1 MAKSKK
7 EKKMEIG
14 VEFYGQMIFSNA
26 FIQEGYARPEHWE
39 SIMEEARPH
48 IDALLAL
55 NEKMTDG
62 GYEITGI
69 PDKSGKRK
77 LDKYKRME
85 IAQNKAWLVTA
96 DKLVEGDLIWLT
108 RLEPEMHIGEHEPC
122 HIEISNKG
130 VSIITDSWGE
140 EVLLR
145 LGQKEEVLRAPKDYA
160 EREDYYT
167 SDEYWLEKAKEL
179 GI

>member
-1 MAKSKK
+1 MAKTKK
-7 EKKMEIG
+7 EKKMEVG
-14 VEFYGQMIFSNA
+14 VEYYGQMMFSNA
-26 FIQEGYARPEHWE
+26 FIQKGYVLPEHWA
-39 SIMEEARPH
+39 SIMDEARPH
-48 IDALLAL
+48 INALLAL
-55 NEKMTDG
+55 NEKMSGG

-69 PDKSGKRK
+69 PDKNGKPK
-77 LDKYKRME
+77 LDKYKRIE
-85 IAQNKAWLVTA
+85 IAQEKAWMVTA

-122 HIEISNKG
+122 PIELSNKG

-145 LGQKEEVLRAPKDYA
+145 LDKKEEVLLAPKDFD

-167 SDEYWLEKAKEL
+167 SDEYWLEKADEL